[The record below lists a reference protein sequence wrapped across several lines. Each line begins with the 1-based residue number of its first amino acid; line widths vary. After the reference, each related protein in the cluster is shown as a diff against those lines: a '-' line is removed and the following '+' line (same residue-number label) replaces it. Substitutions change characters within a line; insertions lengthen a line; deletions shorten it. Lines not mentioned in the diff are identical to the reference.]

1 MHVGRSPSCIPLVIL
16 KETPLLQCSGGSC
29 AVFTRL
35 PNLKL
40 GIKPCLQSSKNTV
53 LYFSRKRRSG
63 SNDGPDQMED
73 LENKVRLFIDRLQ

>member
-1 MHVGRSPSCIPLVIL
+1 M
-16 KETPLLQCSGGSC
+16 
-29 AVFTRL
+29 FTHL

-40 GIKPCLQSSKNTV
+40 GIKPPLQNSKNIV

-73 LENKVRLFIDRLQ
+73 LENKVRLFIDIDYNKQSYSWHVFF